1 MIRNDIEKAAIKKAL
16 LFCKED
22 IVKYLN
28 NCIEETCNEEDIKSY
43 EELLRLIKNKTF
55 IPIEEK
61 LDSDYIHC
69 YIHNTENNTIEEGYA
84 EGLHFTYL

>member
-28 NCIEETCNEEDIKSY
+28 NCIEETCSQSPH
-43 EELLRLIKNKTF
+43 T
-55 IPIEEK
+55 
-61 LDSDYIHC
+61 
-69 YIHNTENNTIEEGYA
+69 
-84 EGLHFTYL
+84 